1 MAFLAIL
8 ILVPELFVA
17 LARLIVADEIDYLIT
32 QERTVLHD
40 LFMLTNH
47 LFSKCMLIGI
57 ANAIDPADRFLPKL
71 ESLNCFS
78 FFTADLI
85 SDNTTVLSYLQV
97 IDIMYI
103 LIFFYTPVPLAYFLP
118 SCQDII

>member
-47 LFSKCMLIGI
+47 LFSKCMLIGQ
-57 ANAIDPADRFLPKL
+57 
-71 ESLNCFS
+71 FS
-78 FFTADLI
+78 VILTPTMYTFNSGKENERNLTWHF
-85 SDNTTVLSYLQV
+85 VL
-97 IDIMYI
+97 
-103 LIFFYTPVPLAYFLP
+103 F
-118 SCQDII
+118 C